1 MTRGTPVPETVTLH
15 VPFRIVKRGGRKEM
29 QLPEGTAQT
38 QKPDNSLIKAMARA
52 FRWKRLLE
60 SGEFTT
66 VAELAEREGIGSS
79 YVTRVLRLT
88 MIAPDIVE
96 TILDGNQVPEVT
108 LARVLEPFPTDWEQQ
123 CSIWMPNDRRAVN
136 K

>member
-1 MTRGTPVPETVTLH
+1 
-15 VPFRIVKRGGRKEM
+15 M
-29 QLPEGTAQT
+29 QLPEGTAQPR
-38 QKPDNSLIKAMARA
+38 KPDNSLIKAMARA

-123 CSIWMPNDRRAVN
+123 CSIWMLNDRHAVN